1 MSSEAMGAPASLS
14 RINFDSLIT
23 TISSCILAIVLYL
36 CGLLGDLFFD
46 HGQSTAYDPGLD
58 HLQHGQVHA
67 VVMFYVEMRT
77 APAAPGS
84 GPLQGQAKNFFPLV
98 CGF

>member
-84 GPLQGQAKNFFPLV
+84 DPDGRRAKRCF
-98 CGF
+98 CHEW